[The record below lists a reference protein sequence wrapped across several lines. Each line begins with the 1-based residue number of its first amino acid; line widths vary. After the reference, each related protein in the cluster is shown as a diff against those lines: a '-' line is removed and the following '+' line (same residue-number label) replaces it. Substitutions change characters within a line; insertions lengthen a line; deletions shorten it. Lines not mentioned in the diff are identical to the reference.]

1 MQSSPN
7 AVSIGLFFGVIAITL
22 AITYWAS
29 RRSNSAAQL
38 YAAGGSITAGQNGL
52 AIAGD
57 LLSAALFL
65 GGIGMYFT
73 SGYDAILYFFPAM
86 AGFALMLGF
95 IAGPLRRLGRYTFA
109 DVACAR
115 LSPVPIRILA
125 ALSSLAVSL
134 MYMIIQMVGA
144 GGLIQILFGIPYVY
158 AIVIVGSL
166 MVIYVAFG
174 GMLATTWVQI
184 TKAILMFLG
193 LFTMAMLALS
203 QMGWSLDAL
212 YAKAASVHKLGEGLF
227 QPGGLKLSTAQ
238 AASLSMAIALGI
250 PGMPHILMR
259 FFTVPNPNTARKSLV
274 IGMVVIGLAYTLVF
288 LVLGA
293 AGVAFITGNP
303 EFVTETGAPRG
314 GTNMVALHLASY
326 LGGNVLFGA
335 VAAVAFATILAVVSG
350 LTVAA
355 ASSLSHDIYVN
366 VIAKGQIS
374 EKKEKA
380 VFRASCLIIGGLSIL
395 LGIAFEGQNII
406 YLTGMLYSIAAS
418 ACFPVLVMS
427 MYWRRLTTQGALA
440 GGYAGL
446 LSSLALIVIGPSV
459 WVAVLHNP
467 TPILPIDQPAI
478 ISVPVAFIVMIVVSL
493 LTQEQHRAERAP
505 QERVA

>member
-22 AITYWAS
+22 AITYWAA
-29 RRSNSAAQL
+29 RRSKSTAQL
-38 YAAGGSITAGQNGL
+38 YAAGGQITAGQNGL

-65 GGIGMYFT
+65 GGVGMYFT

-109 DVACAR
+109 DVAAVR
-115 LSPVPIRILA
+115 LSPKPIRVLA
-125 ALSSLAVSL
+125 AVSSLAVTL

-144 GGLIQILFGIPYVY
+144 GGLIQILFGIPYTYSV
-158 AIVIVGSL
+158 VIVGSL

-184 TKAILMFLG
+184 IKAILMFLG
-193 LFTMAMLALS
+193 LFTLSMLALAKT
-203 QMGWSLDAL
+203 GWSIDDL
-212 YAKAASVHKLGEGLF
+212 YARAAEVHKLGDNLF
-227 QPGGLKLSTAQ
+227 QPGGLRLSVAQ
-238 AASLSMAIALGI
+238 AASLSIAIAFGI

-259 FFTVPNPNTARKSLV
+259 FFTVPNPIIARKSLV
-274 IGMVVIGLAYTLVF
+274 IGMVVIGMAYTMVF

-293 AGVAFITGNP
+293 AGVAFVTGNP
-303 EFVTETGAPRG
+303 AFMTEAGAPRG
-314 GTNMVALHLASY
+314 GTNMVALHLASF
-326 LGGNVLFGA
+326 LGGDVLFGA
-335 VAAVAFATILAVVSG
+335 IAAIAFATILAVVSG

-355 ASSLSHDIYVN
+355 ASALSHDLFVN
-366 VIAKGQIS
+366 VIARGKVT
-374 EKKEKA
+374 EKQETF
-380 VFRASCLIIGGLSIL
+380 VFRTSCLVIGAASIF
-395 LGIAFEGQNII
+395 LGIVFEGQNII
-406 YLTGMLYSIAAS
+406 YLTGMLYSVAAS
-418 ACFPVLVMS
+418 SCFPVLVMS
-427 MYWRRLTTQGALA
+427 IYWRRLTTAGALA

-446 LSSLALIVIGPSV
+446 FASLGLIVIGPSV

-467 TPILPIDQPAI
+467 APILPIDQPAI
-478 ISVPVAFIVMIVVSL
+478 ISLPLAFIVMVIVSL
-493 LTQEQHRAERAP
+493 MTQEAQRPATAAAE
-505 QERVA
+505 

>member
-22 AITYWAS
+22 AITYWAA

-65 GGIGMYFT
+65 GGIGMFFT

-95 IAGPLRRLGRYTFA
+95 IAGPLRRLGRFTFA

-115 LSPVPIRILA
+115 LNPKPIRILA
-125 ALSSLAVSL
+125 AFSSLAVSL

-144 GGLIQILFGIPYVY
+144 GALIQILFGIPYTY
-158 AIVIVGSL
+158 AVVIVGSL

-184 TKAILMFLG
+184 TKAILMLSGLG
-193 LFTMAMLALS
+193 VMCVLSLAHV
-203 QMGWSLDAL
+203 GWSLDEL
-212 YAKAASVHKLGEGLF
+212 YSRAATVHKLGEDLF
-227 QPGGLKLSTAQ
+227 QPGGLNLSVTQ
-238 AASLSMAIALGI
+238 AASLSLAIALGI

-259 FFTVPNPNTARKSLV
+259 FFTVPNPNVARKSLV
-274 IGMVVIGLAYTLVF
+274 IGMVFIGFAYLMVF
-288 LVLGA
+288 LILGA
-293 AGVAFITGNP
+293 AGTAFITGNP
-303 EFVTETGAPRG
+303 DFVDEMGKPHG

-326 LGGNVLFGA
+326 LGGEVLFGA

-350 LTVAA
+350 LTVAS
-355 ASSLSHDIYVN
+355 ASALSHDIYVN

-374 EKKEKA
+374 EKTETR
-380 VFRASCLIIGGLSIL
+380 VFRVSCLVIGAASIL

-406 YLTGMLYSIAAS
+406 YLTGMLYSVAAS

-446 LSSLALIVIGPSV
+446 LSSLVLIVIGPSV
-459 WVAVLHNP
+459 WVTVLGNA
-467 TPILPIDQPAI
+467 TPILPIEQPAI
-478 ISVPVAFIVMIVVSL
+478 ISVPVAFIVMVLVSL
-493 LTQEQHRAERAP
+493 MTQESERAERAP

>member
-1 MQSSPN
+1 MQSSPSGV
-7 AVSIGLFFGVIAITL
+7 AISLFFGVIAITL
-22 AITYWAS
+22 VITYWAA

-95 IAGPLRRLGRYTFA
+95 IAGPLRRLGKYTFA

-115 LSPVPIRILA
+115 LNPVPIRILA
-125 ALSSLAVSL
+125 AFSSLAVTL

-144 GGLIQILFGIPYVY
+144 GGLIQILFGIPYTY
-158 AIVIVGSL
+158 AVIIVGSL

-184 TKAILMFLG
+184 IKAILMLSG
-193 LFTMAMLALS
+193 LAVMSVLALAHV
-203 QMGWSLDAL
+203 GWNLDEL
-212 YAKAASVHKLGEGLF
+212 YSRAASVHKLGEGLF
-227 QPGGLKLSTAQ
+227 QPGGLNLSVAQ
-238 AASLSMAIALGI
+238 AASLSLAIALGI

-274 IGMVVIGLAYTLVF
+274 IGMVFIGLAYTMVF

-293 AGVAFITGNP
+293 AGTAFITGNP
-303 EFVTETGAPRG
+303 DFVDAAGKPHG
-314 GTNMVALHLASY
+314 GTNMVALHLASF

-355 ASSLSHDIYVN
+355 ASALSHDIYVG
-366 VIAKGQIS
+366 VLAKGKKVN
-374 EKKEKA
+374 EKTETT
-380 VFRASCLIIGGLSIL
+380 VFRISCLVIGGLSIL

-446 LSSLALIVIGPSV
+446 LSSLVLITIGPSV
-459 WVAVLHNP
+459 WVAVLKNP
-467 TPILPIDQPAI
+467 TPILPIEQPAI
-478 ISVPVAFIVMIVVSL
+478 ISVPVAFIVMILVSL
-493 LTQEQHRAERAP
+493 MTQEAQRPATAPAE
-505 QERVA
+505 

>member
-1 MQSSPN
+1 MQSSPSGV
-7 AVSIGLFFGVIAITL
+7 AIGLFFGVIAITL
-22 AITYWAS
+22 AITYWAA

-95 IAGPLRRLGRYTFA
+95 IAGPLRRLGKYTFA

-115 LSPVPIRILA
+115 LNPVPIRILA
-125 ALSSLAVSL
+125 AFSSLAVTL

-144 GGLIQILFGIPYVY
+144 GGLIQILFGIPYTY
-158 AIVIVGSL
+158 AVIIVGSL

-184 TKAILMFLG
+184 IKAILMLSG
-193 LFTMAMLALS
+193 LAVMSILALAHV
-203 QMGWSLDAL
+203 GWNLDEL
-212 YAKAASVHKLGEGLF
+212 YSRAASVHKLGEGLF
-227 QPGGLKLSTAQ
+227 QPGGLNLSVAQ
-238 AASLSMAIALGI
+238 AASLSLAIALGI

-274 IGMVVIGLAYTLVF
+274 IGMVFIGLAYTMVF

-293 AGVAFITGNP
+293 AGTAFITGNP
-303 EFVTETGAPRG
+303 DFVDAAGKPHG
-314 GTNMVALHLASY
+314 GTNMVALHLASF

-355 ASSLSHDIYVN
+355 ASALSHDIYVG
-366 VIAKGQIS
+366 VLAKGKKIN
-374 EKKEKA
+374 EKTETT
-380 VFRASCLIIGGLSIL
+380 VFRVSCLVIGGLSIL

-446 LSSLALIVIGPSV
+446 VSSLILITIGPSV
-459 WVAVLHNP
+459 WVAVLKNA
-467 TPILPIDQPAI
+467 TPILPIEQPAI
-478 ISVPVAFIVMIVVSL
+478 ISVPVAFITMILVSL
-493 LTQEQHRAERAP
+493 MTQEAQRPATAAAE
-505 QERVA
+505 

>member
-1 MQSSPN
+1 MESSPN
-7 AVSIGLFFGVIAITL
+7 AVSIGLFFVVIAITL
-22 AITYWAS
+22 VITYWAA
-29 RRSNSAAQL
+29 RRSSSAAHL
-38 YAAGGSITAGQNGL
+38 YAAGGTITAGQNGL

-95 IAGPLRRLGRYTFA
+95 IAGPLRRLGKFTFA

-125 ALSSLAVSL
+125 AFSSLAVTL

-158 AIVIVGSL
+158 AIIIVGSL

-184 TKAILMFLG
+184 IKAILMFLG
-193 LFTMAMLALS
+193 LFTMSMMALAHV
-203 QMGWSLDAL
+203 GWSLDAL
-212 YAKAASVHKLGEGLF
+212 YAKAAEVHALGEGLF
-227 QPGGLKLSTAQ
+227 QPGGLHLSAGQ
-238 AASLSMAIALGI
+238 AASLSLAIALGI

-274 IGMVVIGLAYTLVF
+274 IGMVVIGIAYTMVF

-293 AGVAFITGNP
+293 AGVAFITNNP
-303 EFVTETGAPRG
+303 DFITETGAPRG
-314 GTNMVALHLASY
+314 GVNMVALHLASF

-355 ASSLSHDIYVN
+355 ASALSHDIYVN
-366 VIAKGQIS
+366 VIAGGQIS
-374 EKKEKA
+374 EKKEKM
-380 VFRASCLIIGGLSIL
+380 VFRTSCLIIGALSIL
-395 LGIAFEGQNII
+395 LGIAFEGQNILF
-406 YLTGMLYSIAAS
+406 LTGMLYSIAAS

-446 LSSLALIVIGPSV
+446 FSSLLVIIIGPSV
-459 WVAVLHNP
+459 WVAVLHNDAP
-467 TPILPIDQPAI
+467 LIPIDQPAI
-478 ISVPVAFIVMIVVSL
+478 ISVPIAFIVMVAVSL
-493 LTQEQHRAERAP
+493 MTQEATRAERAP